1 MKTRL
6 QQTIVPL
13 LLALLPGFIFAQHGE
28 KTFVK
33 AFNLEGNL
41 TVFIDLDGEVEVKT
55 WPEEQMRL
63 LMNVHLENG
72 SDVMLKSL
80 MQAGR
85 YSLQSEELTKGFT
98 VFAPQLEKEVRMR
111 NGQSLVEMISYT
123 LYVPTNVQVLTRKN
137 IGELSLSTQ

>member
-6 QQTIVPL
+6 QKTIVPL
-13 LLALLPGFIFAQHGE
+13 LLVLLPGFIFAQHGE

-33 AFNLEGNL
+33 AFNLEGNQ

-63 LMNVHLENG
+63 LMNVRLENG
-72 SDVMLKSL
+72 SEVMLKSL

-85 YSLQSEELTKGFT
+85 YNIQSEELSKGFT
-98 VFAPQLEKEVRMR
+98 VFAPQLEKEIRMR
-111 NGQSLVEMISYT
+111 NGQLLVEMISYT
-123 LYVPTNVQVLTRKN
+123 LYVPANVQVLTRKN
-137 IGELSLSTQ
+137 IEELSLSAQ